1 MILNIFSY
9 VFCPFVSLLW
19 RNVYLSLL
27 PTKINLKW
35 TKDLNVRAKILIL
48 LEENIKEKS
57 FITLDL
63 AMIFLDMIPK
73 AQATEEK

>member
-1 MILNIFSY
+1 ML
-9 VFCPFVSLLW
+9 FCPFVSLLW

-48 LEENIKEKS
+48 LEESIKEKS

-63 AMIFLDMIPK
+63 AMVFWI
-73 AQATEEK
+73 